1 VEHSIQFQIT
11 KWIKIQNI
19 DGANIAWQKQNRSL
33 FFFQK
38 WQHTSVED
46 NTNALFVEKKVGC
59 KEEDHQLKVF
69 IEFFPIKIKFQ

>member
-1 VEHSIQFQIT
+1 MT

-19 DGANIAWQKQNRSL
+19 DGVNIAWQKQNKFL

-46 NTNALFVEKKVGC
+46 SINAPFVGKKVGC

-69 IEFFPIKIKFQ
+69 IEIFPIRIKF